1 MQSFKISIFSL
12 IFVLVILI
20 SAIHYRVDIKNS
32 IILDIASG
40 SSTSSIATSLHENK
54 IILNPTVFKI
64 YVRISSNDHKFKA
77 GEYKFKSTQSIHSI
91 VDKLTKGDFFYRKL
105 TLLPGS
111 TISNI
116 LKLGNSEGL
125 FNDLEN
131 DPENLLKKYGINLQ
145 EGIFFPDTFFY
156 LKGEKF
162 SSILLK
168 SNEKWKKISK
178 ELWSNRNLNLP
189 LKNLNEAVTL
199 ASIIEKEGQEKR
211 KIAGVFVNRLNKNM
225 KLQSDPTVI
234 YALGNEFDGNLT
246 RKNLRIDNP
255 YNTYRYRGLPP
266 GPISIVS
273 YDSLEAALNPLLTDY
288 LYFVSMGNGF
298 HKFSKTLTEHN
309 EAVLKYQING
319 R

>member
-20 SAIHYRVDIKNS
+20 SAIHYRVGVKNS
-32 IILDIASG
+32 IILDIVSG
-40 SSTSSIATSLHENK
+40 SSTSSIATSLYENK
-54 IILNPTVFKI
+54 IILNPTIFKI
-64 YVRISSNDHKFKA
+64 YVRLSSNDHKFKA

-116 LKLGNSEGL
+116 LELGNSEGL
-125 FNDLEN
+125 INDLVT
-131 DPENLLKKYGINLQ
+131 DPEKLLKKKGITLQ

-156 LKGEKF
+156 LKGENF
-162 SSILLK
+162 SSILIK
-168 SNEKWKKISK
+168 SYEKWKKISK
-178 ELWSNRNLNLP
+178 DLWINRNLNLP
-189 LKNLNEAVTL
+189 FKNLNEAVTL
-199 ASIIEKEGQEKR
+199 ASIIEKEGLEKR

>member
-40 SSTSSIATSLHENK
+40 SSTSSIATNLHENK

-77 GEYKFKSTQSIHSI
+77 GEYKFKSTHSIYSI
-91 VDKLTKGDFFYRKL
+91 VDKLTNGDFFYRKL

-125 FNDLEN
+125 INDLAT
-131 DPENLLKKYGINLQ
+131 DPEKLLKKKGITLQ

-156 LKGEKF
+156 LKGENF
-162 SSILLK
+162 SSILIK
-168 SNEKWKKISK
+168 SYEKWKKISK
-178 ELWSNRNLNLP
+178 DLWINRNLNLP
-189 LKNLNEAVTL
+189 FKNLNEAVTL
-199 ASIIEKEGQEKR
+199 ASIIEKEGLEKR

>member
-12 IFVLVILI
+12 IFVLVTLL
-20 SAIHYRVDIKNS
+20 SAIHYRVEIKNTT
-32 IILDIASG
+32 ILDIASG
-40 SSTSSIATSLHENK
+40 SSTSSIATSLHKNK
-54 IILNPTVFKI
+54 IILNPTIFKI
-64 YVRISSNDHKFKA
+64 YARLSSNDHKFKA
-77 GEYKFKSTQSIHSI
+77 GEYKFKSTQSIYSI
-91 VDKLTKGDFFYRKL
+91 VDKLTKGDFYYRNL

-156 LKGEKF
+156 LKGENF

-168 SNEKWKKISK
+168 SNKKWKKISK

-199 ASIIEKEGQEKR
+199 ASIIEKEGIEKR
-211 KIAGVFVNRLNKNM
+211 KIAGVFINRLNKKM

-234 YALGNEFDGNLT
+234 YALGNDFDGNLT
-246 RKNLRIDNP
+246 RKNLQIDNP
-255 YNTYRYRGLPP
+255 YNTYRYKGLPP

>member
-1 MQSFKISIFSL
+1 VQSFKISIFSL
-12 IFVLVILI
+12 IFVLVTLL
-20 SAIHYRVDIKNS
+20 SAIHYRVEIKNTT
-32 IILDIASG
+32 ILDIASG
-40 SSTSSIATSLHENK
+40 SSTSSIATSLHKNK
-54 IILNPTVFKI
+54 IILNPTIFKI
-64 YVRISSNDHKFKA
+64 YARLSSNDHKFKA
-77 GEYKFKSTQSIHSI
+77 GEYKFKSTQSIYSI
-91 VDKLTKGDFFYRKL
+91 VDKLTKGDFYYRNL

-125 FNDLEN
+125 LNDLAT
-131 DPENLLKKYGINLQ
+131 DPEKLLKIYGINLQ

-156 LKGEKF
+156 LKGESF

-168 SNEKWKKISK
+168 SNKKWKKISK
-178 ELWSNRNLNLP
+178 KLWNNRNLNLP
-189 LKNLNEAVTL
+189 FKNLNEAVTL
-199 ASIIEKEGQEKR
+199 ASIIEKEGLEKR

-234 YALGNEFDGNLT
+234 YALGNDFDGNLT
-246 RKNLRIDNP
+246 RKNLQIDNP
-255 YNTYRYRGLPP
+255 YNTYRYKGLPP

-309 EAVLKYQING
+309 KAVLKYQIND

>member
-1 MQSFKISIFSL
+1 MLLHLK
-12 IFVLVILI
+12 
-20 SAIHYRVDIKNS
+20 IKNFATIKELEVDFGSGFS
-32 IILDIASG
+32 ILTGETGAGKSICFQIPALHKEGICIVISPLIA
-40 SSTSSIATSLHENK
+40 LM
-54 IILNPTVFKI
+54 
-64 YVRISSNDHKFKA
+64 NDQV
-77 GEYKFKSTQSIHSI
+77 SQ
-91 VDKLTKGDFFYRKL
+91 
-105 TLLPGS
+105 
-111 TISNI
+111 
-116 LKLGNSEGL
+116 
-125 FNDLEN
+125 
-131 DPENLLKKYGINLQ
+131 LKKKGINLQ

-156 LKGEKF
+156 LKGENF
-162 SSILLK
+162 SSILIK
-168 SNEKWKKISK
+168 SNENWKKISK
-178 ELWSNRNLNLP
+178 ELWRNRNLNLP
-189 LKNLNEAVTL
+189 FKNLNEAVTL
-199 ASIIEKEGQEKR
+199 ASIIEKEGLEKR

-273 YDSLEAALNPLLTDY
+273 YDSLEAALNPSLTDY

-309 EAVLKYQING
+309 EAVLKYQIND

>member
-77 GEYKFKSTQSIHSI
+77 GEYKFKSTQSIYSI
-91 VDKLTKGDFFYRKL
+91 VDKLTNGDFFYRKL

-125 FNDLEN
+125 INDLAT
-131 DPENLLKKYGINLQ
+131 DPEKLLKKKGITLQ

-156 LKGEKF
+156 LKGENF
-162 SSILLK
+162 SSILIK
-168 SNEKWKKISK
+168 SYEKWKKISK
-178 ELWSNRNLNLP
+178 DLWINRNLNLP
-189 LKNLNEAVTL
+189 FKDLNEAVTL
-199 ASIIEKEGQEKR
+199 ASIIEKEGLEKR

-309 EAVLKYQING
+309 EAVLKYQIND

>member
-1 MQSFKISIFSL
+1 M
-12 IFVLVILI
+12 
-20 SAIHYRVDIKNS
+20 DIKNS

-40 SSTSSIATSLHENK
+40 SSTSSIATSLHKNK
-54 IILNPTVFKI
+54 IILNPTIFKI
-64 YVRISSNDHKFKA
+64 YARLSSNDHKFKA

-91 VDKLTKGDFFYRKL
+91 VDKLTKGDFYYRNL
-105 TLLPGS
+105 TILPGS

-125 FNDLEN
+125 LNDLAT
-131 DPENLLKKYGINLQ
+131 DPENMLRIYGINLQ

-156 LKGEKF
+156 LKGESF

-168 SNEKWKKISK
+168 SNKKWKKISK
-178 ELWSNRNLNLP
+178 ELWNNRNLNLP
-189 LKNLNEAVTL
+189 FKNLNEAVTL
-199 ASIIEKEGQEKR
+199 ASIIEKEGLEKR

-234 YALGNEFDGNLT
+234 YALGNDFDGNLT
-246 RKNLRIDNP
+246 RKNLQIDNP
-255 YNTYRYRGLPP
+255 YNTYRYKGLPP

-309 EAVLKYQING
+309 KAVLKYQIND

>member
-12 IFVLVILI
+12 IFVLVILL
-20 SAIHYRVDIKNS
+20 SAIHYRVEIKNT
-32 IILDIASG
+32 IILDIANG

-54 IILNPTVFKI
+54 IIFNPTIFKI
-64 YVRISSNDHKFKA
+64 YVRLSSNDHKFKA

-156 LKGEKF
+156 LKGENF
-162 SSILLK
+162 SSILIK
-168 SNEKWKKISK
+168 SNENWKKISK
-178 ELWSNRNLNLP
+178 ELWTNRNLNLP
-189 LKNLNEAVTL
+189 FKNLNEAVTL
-199 ASIIEKEGQEKR
+199 ASIIEKEGLEKR

-309 EAVLKYQING
+309 EAVLKYQIND

>member
-20 SAIHYRVDIKNS
+20 SAIHYRVDIENS

-40 SSTSSIATSLHENK
+40 SSTSSIATNLHENK

-77 GEYKFKSTQSIHSI
+77 GEYKFKSTQSIYSI
-91 VDKLTKGDFFYRKL
+91 VDKLTNGDFFYRKL

-125 FNDLEN
+125 INDLAT
-131 DPENLLKKYGINLQ
+131 DPEKLLKKKGITLQ

-156 LKGEKF
+156 LKGENF
-162 SSILLK
+162 SSILIK
-168 SNEKWKKISK
+168 SYEKWKKISK
-178 ELWSNRNLNLP
+178 DLWINRNLNLP
-189 LKNLNEAVTL
+189 FKNLNEAVTL
-199 ASIIEKEGQEKR
+199 ASIIEKEGLEKR

-246 RKNLRIDNP
+246 RKNLRLDNP

-273 YDSLEAALNPLLTDY
+273 YDSLEAALNPLLTEY

-309 EAVLKYQING
+309 EAVLKYQIND

>member
-12 IFVLVILI
+12 IFVLVTLL
-20 SAIHYRVDIKNS
+20 SAIHYRVEIKNTT
-32 IILDIASG
+32 ILDIASG
-40 SSTSSIATSLHENK
+40 SSTSSIATSLHKNK
-54 IILNPTVFKI
+54 IILNPTIFKI
-64 YVRISSNDHKFKA
+64 YARLSSNDHKFKA

-91 VDKLTKGDFFYRKL
+91 VDKLTKGDFYYRNL

-156 LKGEKF
+156 LKGENF

-199 ASIIEKEGQEKR
+199 ASIIEKEGLEKR
-211 KIAGVFVNRLNKNM
+211 KIAGVFINRLNKNM

-234 YALGNEFDGNLT
+234 YALGNDFDGNLT
-246 RKNLRIDNP
+246 RKNLQIDNP
-255 YNTYRYRGLPP
+255 YNTYRYKGLPP

-309 EAVLKYQING
+309 KAVLKYQIND

>member
-1 MQSFKISIFSL
+1 VQSFKISIFSL
-12 IFVLVILI
+12 IFVLVILL
-20 SAIHYRVDIKNS
+20 SAIHYRVEIKNT
-32 IILDIASG
+32 IILDIANG

-54 IILNPTVFKI
+54 IIFNATIFKI
-64 YVRISSNDHKFKA
+64 YVRLSSNDHKFKA

-156 LKGEKF
+156 LKGENF

-168 SNEKWKKISK
+168 SNKKWKKISK
-178 ELWSNRNLNLP
+178 ELWNNRNLNLP
-189 LKNLNEAVTL
+189 FKNLNEAVTL
-199 ASIIEKEGQEKR
+199 ASIIEKEGIEKR
-211 KIAGVFVNRLNKNM
+211 KIAGVFINRLNKNM

-246 RKNLRIDNP
+246 RKNLQIDNP
-255 YNTYRYRGLPP
+255 YNTYRYKGLPP

>member
-1 MQSFKISIFSL
+1 VQSFKISIFSL
-12 IFVLVILI
+12 IFVLVILLLT
-20 SAIHYRVDIKNS
+20 IHYRLDVKNS

-40 SSTSSIATSLHENK
+40 SSTSSIATSLYENK
-54 IILNPTVFKI
+54 IILNPTVFNI
-64 YVRISSNDHKFKA
+64 YVRISSNDHKIKA
-77 GEYKFKSTQSIHSI
+77 GEYEFKSAQSMHTII
-91 VDKLTKGDFFYRKL
+91 GKLTKGDFFYRKL

-125 FNDLEN
+125 INDLVT
-131 DPENLLKKYGINLQ
+131 DPEKVLKDQGIKLQ

-156 LKGEKF
+156 LKGENF
-162 SSILLK
+162 SSVLLK

-178 ELWSNRNLNLP
+178 ELWKKRNLNLP
-189 LKNLNEAVTL
+189 FNNINEAVTL
-199 ASIIEKEGQEKR
+199 ASIIEKEGLEKR

-255 YNTYRYRGLPP
+255 YNTYRYKGLPP

-273 YDSLEAALNPLLTDY
+273 YNSLEAALNPLITDY

-309 EAVLKYQING
+309 EAVLKYQIDD

>member
-12 IFVLVILI
+12 IFILVILI

-64 YVRISSNDHKFKA
+64 YVRISSNDLKFKA
-77 GEYKFKSTQSIHSI
+77 GEYKFKSAQSIYSI
-91 VDKLTKGDFFYRKL
+91 VDKLTNGDFFYRKL

-125 FNDLEN
+125 INDLAT
-131 DPENLLKKYGINLQ
+131 DPEKLLKKKGITLQ

-156 LKGEKF
+156 LKGENF
-162 SSILLK
+162 SSILIK
-168 SNEKWKKISK
+168 SYEKWKKISK
-178 ELWSNRNLNLP
+178 DLWINRNLNLP
-189 LKNLNEAVTL
+189 FKNLNEAVTL
-199 ASIIEKEGQEKR
+199 ASIIEKEGLEKR

-309 EAVLKYQING
+309 EAVLKYQIND

>member
-12 IFVLVILI
+12 IFVLVTLL
-20 SAIHYRVDIKNS
+20 SAIHYRVEIKNTT
-32 IILDIASG
+32 ILDIASG
-40 SSTSSIATSLHENK
+40 SSTSSIATSLHKNK
-54 IILNPTVFKI
+54 IILNPTIFKI
-64 YVRISSNDHKFKA
+64 YARLSSNDHKFKA
-77 GEYKFKSTQSIHSI
+77 GEYKFKSTQSIYSI
-91 VDKLTKGDFFYRKL
+91 VDKLTKGDFYYRNL

-125 FNDLEN
+125 LNDLAT
-131 DPENLLKKYGINLQ
+131 DPEKLLKIYGINLQ

-156 LKGEKF
+156 LKGESF

-168 SNEKWKKISK
+168 SNKKWKKISK
-178 ELWSNRNLNLP
+178 KLWNNRNLNLP
-189 LKNLNEAVTL
+189 FKNLNEAVTL
-199 ASIIEKEGQEKR
+199 ASIIEKEGLEKR

-234 YALGNEFDGNLT
+234 YALGNDFDGNLT
-246 RKNLRIDNP
+246 RKNLQIDNP
-255 YNTYRYRGLPP
+255 YNTYRYKGLPP

-309 EAVLKYQING
+309 KAVLKYQIND

>member
-77 GEYKFKSTQSIHSI
+77 GEYKFKSAQSIHSI
-91 VDKLTKGDFFYRKL
+91 VDKLTNGDFFYRKL

-116 LKLGNSEGL
+116 LKLRNSEGL
-125 FNDLEN
+125 INDLAT
-131 DPENLLKKYGINLQ
+131 DPEKLLKKKGITLQ

-156 LKGEKF
+156 LKGENF
-162 SSILLK
+162 SSILIK
-168 SNEKWKKISK
+168 SYEKWKKISK
-178 ELWSNRNLNLP
+178 DLWINRNLNLP
-189 LKNLNEAVTL
+189 FKDLNEAVTL
-199 ASIIEKEGQEKR
+199 ASIIEKEGLEKR

-234 YALGNEFDGNLT
+234 YALGSEFDGNLT

-309 EAVLKYQING
+309 EAVLKYQIND

>member
-12 IFVLVILI
+12 IFVLVILLLT
-20 SAIHYRVDIKNS
+20 IHYRLDVKNS

-40 SSTSSIATSLHENK
+40 SSTSSIASSLYENK
-54 IILNPTVFKI
+54 IILNPTVFNI
-64 YVRISSNDHKFKA
+64 YVRISSNDHKIKA
-77 GEYKFKSTQSIHSI
+77 GEYEFKSAQSMHAI
-91 VDKLTKGDFFYRKL
+91 VGKLTKGDFFYRKL
-105 TLLPGS
+105 TLLPGA

-125 FNDLEN
+125 INDVVT
-131 DPENLLKKYGINLQ
+131 DPEKVLKDQGIKLQ

-162 SSILLK
+162 SSVLLK

-178 ELWSNRNLNLP
+178 ELWNNRSINLP
-189 LKNLNEAVTL
+189 FKNINEAVTL
-199 ASIIEKEGQEKR
+199 ASIIEKEGLEKR

-255 YNTYRYRGLPP
+255 YNTYRYKGLPP

-273 YDSLEAALNPLLTDY
+273 YNSLEAALNPLITDY

-309 EAVLKYQING
+309 EAVLKYQIND

>member
-12 IFVLVILI
+12 IFVLVILL
-20 SAIHYRVDIKNS
+20 SAIHYRVEIKNT
-32 IILDIASG
+32 IILDIANG

-64 YVRISSNDHKFKA
+64 YVRLSSNDHKFKA
-77 GEYKFKSTQSIHSI
+77 GEYKFKSTHSIYSI
-91 VDKLTKGDFFYRKL
+91 VDKLTNGDFFYRKL

-125 FNDLEN
+125 INDLAT
-131 DPENLLKKYGINLQ
+131 DPEKLLKKKGITLQ

-156 LKGEKF
+156 LKGENF
-162 SSILLK
+162 SSILIK
-168 SNEKWKKISK
+168 SYEKWKKISK
-178 ELWSNRNLNLP
+178 DLWINRNLNLP
-189 LKNLNEAVTL
+189 FKNLNEAVTL
-199 ASIIEKEGQEKR
+199 ASIIEKEGLEKR

-246 RKNLRIDNP
+246 RKNLRLDNP

-309 EAVLKYQING
+309 EAVLKYQIND

>member
-12 IFVLVILI
+12 IFVLVILL
-20 SAIHYRVDIKNS
+20 SAIHYRVEIKNT
-32 IILDIASG
+32 IILDIANG

-54 IILNPTVFKI
+54 IIFNPTIFKI
-64 YVRISSNDHKFKA
+64 YVRLSSNDHNFKA

-125 FNDLEN
+125 INDLAT
-131 DPENLLKKYGINLQ
+131 DPEKLLKKKGINLQ

-156 LKGEKF
+156 LKGENF
-162 SSILLK
+162 SSILIK
-168 SNEKWKKISK
+168 SYEKWKKISK
-178 ELWSNRNLNLP
+178 DLWTNRNLNLP
-189 LKNLNEAVTL
+189 FKNLNEAVTL
-199 ASIIEKEGQEKR
+199 ASIIEKEGLEKR

-309 EAVLKYQING
+309 EAVLKYQIND